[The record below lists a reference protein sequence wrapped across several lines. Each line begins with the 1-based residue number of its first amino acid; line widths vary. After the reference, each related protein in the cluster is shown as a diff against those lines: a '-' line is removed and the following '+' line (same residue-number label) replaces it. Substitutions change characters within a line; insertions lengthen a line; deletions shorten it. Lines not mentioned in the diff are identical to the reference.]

1 MRFTR
6 DEDRA
11 QAEEAGEA
19 SLADTLGDSLSHPE
33 YRALVVR
40 EALKTSRDPDTRTMY
55 LAKRR
60 VDQSLGRSGT
70 SVYVPGARPRRRTV

>member
-1 MRFTR
+1 MRRLTKFTR

-11 QAEEAGEA
+11 QAEEAG
-19 SLADTLGDSLSHPE
+19 SDTLGDSLSHPE

-40 EALKTSRDPDTRTMY
+40 EALRASRNPDTKAMY
-55 LAKRR
+55 LAKQR

-70 SVYVPGARPRRRTV
+70 SIYIPGAQPRRKTV

>member
-11 QAEEAGEA
+11 QAEEAGFGE
-19 SLADTLGDSLSHPE
+19 DTLGDSLSHPE

-40 EALKTSRDPDTRTMY
+40 EALKTSRNPDTKTMY
-55 LAKRR
+55 LAKQL
-60 VDQSLGRSGT
+60 VDRSLGRSGT